1 MKLTVSKGGFFM
13 AKNTWWKKSVVYQV
27 YPRSYQDSNGDG
39 IGDLPG
45 LTSRLSYIKDLGAD
59 VIWLNPIYKSPDR
72 DNGYDISD
80 YRSIQP
86 AYGTMDDF
94 EELLQKAHV
103 LGLKIMMDLVVNHT
117 SDQNKWFQE
126 SKKSKDN
133 PYRDFYVWR
142 DPVDGHE
149 PNNWGSYFNG
159 STWKFDKTT
168 GQYYLHLFA
177 EGQPDLNWENPKVR
191 DEVWKIMRYWLD
203 KGVDSFRMDVINL
216 ISKPAGLPDGQKAP
230 GEKYANVGKV
240 VADGPRLNEFLQE
253 MNQKV
258 LSKYDVMTVGE
269 MPDSTPKDAIKYT
282 GLDSHELNMVFQFDH
297 VGLAGNPDKRLGKW
311 NDKPVKLVE
320 LKQSLSKWEKELNGK
335 GWNSLYWNNHDQPRA
350 VSRFATDNPKYRVK
364 AAKML
369 GTTLHMMQG
378 TPYVYEGEELGMTNV
393 HYTKLSQYEDL
404 ESLNAYREFVEDEK
418 IIDKT
423 SMLKYLAA
431 KSRDNART
439 PMQWDDNKNAGFTNG
454 KPWFELNSNYQEIN
468 ARDQIEDKN
477 SVFSYYKKLIELR
490 HNSDLIIYGD
500 YELLDL
506 EDSQIFAYK
515 RHYNNQSLLVISNF
529 TDKKLT
535 RDYGQK
541 KGNLLISNYPD
552 DLDMEIRPYESKVY
566 LFR

>member
-1 MKLTVSKGGFFM
+1 M
-13 AKNTWWKKSVVYQV
+13 AKSDWWKKSVVYQV
-27 YPRSYQDSNGDG
+27 YPRSYQDSNNDG

-45 LTSRLSYIKDLGAD
+45 LTSRLAYIKDLGAD
-59 VIWLNPIYKSPDR
+59 VIWLNPIYKSPDK

-86 AYGTMDDF
+86 EYGTMDDF
-94 EELLQKAHV
+94 DQMLQRAHS

-133 PYRDFYVWR
+133 PYRDYYVWR

-159 STWKFDKTT
+159 STWKFDETT

-191 DEVWKIMRYWLD
+191 DEVWSIMRFWLD
-203 KGVDSFRMDVINL
+203 KGVDGFRMDVINL
-216 ISKPAGLPDGQKAP
+216 ISKPQGLPDGQKAP
-230 GEKYANVGKV
+230 DEKYADVGKV

-269 MPDSTPKDAIKYT
+269 MPDSTPEDAIKYT

-297 VGLAGNPDKRLGKW
+297 VTLSGNPDKRLGKW
-311 NDKPVKLVE
+311 YDEPIKLVD
-320 LKQSLSKWEKELNGK
+320 LKKSLSTWETELNGK

-350 VSRFATDNPKYRVK
+350 VSRFGTDDPKYRDK

-393 HYTKLSQYEDL
+393 HYSKLSQFEDV
-404 ESLNAYREFVEDEK
+404 ESLNAYHEFVDDEK
-418 IIDKT
+418 IVDKD
-423 SMLKYLAA
+423 SMLKYLSY

-439 PMQWDDNKNAGFTNG
+439 PMQWDKTKNAGFTSG
-454 KPWFELNSNYQEIN
+454 KPWFELNPNYQTIN
-468 ARDQIEDKN
+468 ARDQIEDSN

-490 HNSDLIIYGD
+490 HKSDLIIYGD
-500 YELLDL
+500 YELLDP
-506 EDSQIFAYK
+506 EDEEVFAYK
-515 RHYNNQSLLVISNF
+515 RRYNGETLLVISNF
-529 TDKKLT
+529 TDKEIT

-541 KGNLLISNYPD
+541 DGQLLIGNYD
-552 DLDMEIRPYESKVY
+552 DDKNMDLRPYESKVY

>member
-1 MKLTVSKGGFFM
+1 M
-13 AKNTWWKKSVVYQV
+13 AKSDWWKKSVVYQV
-27 YPRSYQDSNGDG
+27 YPRSYQDSNNDG

-45 LTSRLSYIKDLGAD
+45 LTSRLAYIKDLGAD
-59 VIWLNPIYKSPDR
+59 VIWLNPIYKSPDK

-86 AYGTMDDF
+86 QYGTMDDF

-117 SDQNKWFQE
+117 SDQHKWFQE

-133 PYRDFYVWR
+133 PYRDYYVWR

-159 STWKFDKTT
+159 STWKYDETT

-191 DEVWKIMRYWLD
+191 DEVWDIMRFWLD
-203 KGVDSFRMDVINL
+203 KGVDGFRMDVINL
-216 ISKPAGLPDGQKAP
+216 ISKPAGLPDGKKAP
-230 GEKYANVGKV
+230 DEKYADVGKV

-269 MPDSTPKDAIKYT
+269 MPDSTPEDAIKYT

-297 VGLAGNPDKRLGKW
+297 VGLAGNDDKRLGKW
-311 NDKPVKLVE
+311 SDKKVDLVE
-320 LKQSLSKWEKELNGK
+320 LKHSLSKWETELNGK
-335 GWNSLYWNNHDQPRA
+335 GWNSLYWNNHDQPRT
-350 VSRFATDNPKYRVK
+350 VSRFATDDPKYRVK

-378 TPYVYEGEELGMTNV
+378 TPYVYEGEELGMTNA
-393 HYTKLSQYEDL
+393 HYTTLSQYEDI
-404 ESLNAYREFVEDEK
+404 ETLNAYHEFVEDEK
-418 IIDKT
+418 IIDKD
-423 SMLKYLAA
+423 SMLKYMSF
-431 KSRDNART
+431 KTRDNART
-439 PMQWDDNKNAGFTNG
+439 PMQWDENKNSGFTSS
-454 KPWFELNSNYQEIN
+454 KPWFALNSNYKEIN
-468 ARDQIEDKN
+468 ARDQIEDKD
-477 SVFSYYKKLIELR
+477 SVFSYYKKLIKLR

-500 YELLDL
+500 YELLDPKD
-506 EDSQIFAYK
+506 EDVFAYK
-515 RHYNNQSLLVISNF
+515 RRYNDQTLLVISNF
-529 TDKKLT
+529 TDKTVT
-535 RDYGQK
+535 RDYNQKNGQRLI
-541 KGNLLISNYPD
+541 GNYND
-552 DLDMEIRPYESKVY
+552 DLNMEIRPYETKVY
-566 LFR
+566 LFK